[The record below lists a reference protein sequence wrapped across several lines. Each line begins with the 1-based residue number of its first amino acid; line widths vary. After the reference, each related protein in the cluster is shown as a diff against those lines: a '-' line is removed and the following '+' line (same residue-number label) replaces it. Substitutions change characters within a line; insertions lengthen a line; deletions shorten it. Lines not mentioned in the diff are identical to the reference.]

1 MEPLGSSHAPS
12 PLFPRL
18 YVIATSRVM
27 QSRSSLLSR
36 ATNACDVYHC
46 VRSLCPHIFRP
57 MATAFLTEVPSA
69 VLEALADV
77 VGEEPSP
84 MRPLTV
90 ARSPLPGL
98 GPLARL
104 RLEVR
109 LHLLHAREGGTDECT
124 ARCALLRAVEAVTP
138 SWTPEWST
146 HLLREEFHRW
156 CSEAYAD

>member
-1 MEPLGSSHAPS
+1 
-12 PLFPRL
+12 
-18 YVIATSRVM
+18 
-27 QSRSSLLSR
+27 
-36 ATNACDVYHC
+36 
-46 VRSLCPHIFRP
+46 
-57 MATAFLTEVPSA
+57 MATTFLTELPSA

-84 MRPLTV
+84 LRPLTV

-109 LHLLHAREGGTDECT
+109 HYLAHLRETGLDANT
-124 ARCALLRAVEAVTP
+124 AEWALLKAVDTATP

-146 HLLREEFHRW
+146 HLLREEVHRW
-156 CSEAYAD
+156 CAAD

>member
-1 MEPLGSSHAPS
+1 
-12 PLFPRL
+12 
-18 YVIATSRVM
+18 
-27 QSRSSLLSR
+27 
-36 ATNACDVYHC
+36 
-46 VRSLCPHIFRP
+46 
-57 MATAFLTEVPSA
+57 MATTFLTDIPSA

-109 LHLLHAREGGTDECT
+109 LHLLHARESGLDEDAACW
-124 ARCALLRAVEAVTP
+124 ALLKVVDTATP

-146 HLLREEFHRW
+146 HLLREEVHRW
-156 CSEAYAD
+156 CAETYAH

>member
-1 MEPLGSSHAPS
+1 
-12 PLFPRL
+12 
-18 YVIATSRVM
+18 
-27 QSRSSLLSR
+27 
-36 ATNACDVYHC
+36 
-46 VRSLCPHIFRP
+46 
-57 MATAFLTEVPSA
+57 MATTLLTELPAA

-84 MRPLTV
+84 LRPLTV

-109 LHLLHAREGGTDECT
+109 LHLLHARQTGLDESA
-124 ARCALLRAVEAVTP
+124 ARCALLRAVDAVMP

-146 HLLREEFHRW
+146 HLLREEVYRW
-156 CSEAYAD
+156 CAEAYAD